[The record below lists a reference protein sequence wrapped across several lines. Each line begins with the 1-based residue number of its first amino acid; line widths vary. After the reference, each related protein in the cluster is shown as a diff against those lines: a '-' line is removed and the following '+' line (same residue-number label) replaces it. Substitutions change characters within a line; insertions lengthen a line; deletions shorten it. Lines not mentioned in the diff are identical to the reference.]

1 GGGARAAAY
10 AGACDGGHAA
20 RRGPRGLSRRRS
32 ADPGTRRLP
41 VPRPA
46 RTRTRR
52 SRVPPAARWRD
63 GTEVDHRLRGTRA
76 APLRDRLRLLLI
88 APSARLGDVELR
100 RVLDGGG
107 CLFLGRSSRPV
118 RGAPGDAARGQELA
132 ALGRIVKVRA
142 LVI

>member
-1 GGGARAAAY
+1 SGPPRQWLLRADLPGSAVRHPRLRRRPSGPGVGARAAAY

-20 RRGPRGLSRRRS
+20 RRGPRGLSRRRR

-100 RVLDGGG
+100 RVLDGG
-107 CLFLGRSSRPV
+107 
-118 RGAPGDAARGQELA
+118 
-132 ALGRIVKVRA
+132 
-142 LVI
+142 